1 MNFKFNQADRVELYK
16 QGTRFITTVE
26 AGAGKAVP
34 FFDLNA
40 DDVHHAVVLAKTWI
54 AKHGAVSAAVHR
66 IFDDGRTNLVNI
78 YDYRDVE
85 EVA

>member
-1 MNFKFNQADRVELYK
+1 MDAKFTQADRVELYK

-40 DDVHHAVVLAKTWI
+40 DDVHHARVMGLTWI
-54 AKHGAVSAAVHR
+54 DKHGATSAATHR
-66 IFDDGRTNLVNI
+66 IFHDGSTSLVRI
-78 YDYRDVE
+78 YDHRDVE
-85 EVA
+85 AW

>member
-1 MNFKFNQADRVELYK
+1 MDAKFTQADRVELYK

-26 AGAGKAVP
+26 VGAGKAVP

-40 DDVHHAVVLAKTWI
+40 DDAHHAAVLAKTWI
-54 AKHGAVSAAVHR
+54 GKHGATSAATHR
-66 IFDDGRTNLVNI
+66 IFEDGRTNLINI

-85 EVA
+85 AE